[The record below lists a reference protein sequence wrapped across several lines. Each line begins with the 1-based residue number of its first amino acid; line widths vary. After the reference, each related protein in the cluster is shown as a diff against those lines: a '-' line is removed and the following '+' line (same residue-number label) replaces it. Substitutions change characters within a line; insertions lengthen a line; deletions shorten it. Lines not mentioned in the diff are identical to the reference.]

1 MPRRTRTRTS
11 ARRPHAGRALWLR
24 WSWRDLRSRWPLV
37 CVIALV
43 IALGTGTYAA
53 LLSTSAWRTRSND
66 ASFALLH
73 THDLR
78 VALAKGSTVPEGYL
92 TALTR
97 GLPHSSD
104 VTAARERLILP
115 TQVEASGGILVS
127 GELVG
132 SGGGFGAPVDAVNV
146 SSGRAAA
153 PGEDGQAV
161 VVLDQGFAQQNKLP
175 DTGTLHLAGA
185 ASARYT
191 GIGQSPEYFLVTG
204 GAGGAP
210 FLTQKSYAV
219 LFASLHSA
227 QALAAAPGRVNDLVL
242 TLTATADRTAVQHE
256 LQAALAAAD
265 PPVSAQITDQSQI
278 ESRRILYEDIK
289 GDTELWRVI
298 ALLVLAGA
306 AFAALNLTARIVE
319 AQRREIGIGMALGVR
334 PLLLA
339 LRPLLFGTQ
348 VALLGVALGVGVGFL
363 VGLALRG
370 VFISMLPLPIWQ
382 TPFQTGTYLQAAAIG
397 FLLPFVAV
405 AWPIWRAVRV
415 QPVDAIRVGH
425 LAARSGGLTPLL
437 RHIPLP
443 GRSYHQI
450 PVRNVLRTPRRSL
463 LTVLGIGAAL
473 ATLVTTTGFLD
484 TFRSTLSAARD
495 EALHAAPDRVAVS
508 LDSFYPAR
516 GGPVDTVSALPA
528 VGAARAGLLI
538 PVTAHRGTRSIDL
551 AAEVLPDKPL
561 WTPTLSAGQL
571 SGGIVLARKAADDL
585 GVRVGDSILL
595 EHPRADAGGMRSAE
609 TSITVSG
616 IQPNP
621 MRAFAYLDSSHAAM
635 FGLSAFVNQ
644 ITVQP
649 AAGHSAADV
658 QRSLLA
664 VPHVTSAQSVRS
676 TTDGLRESLDQ
687 FVGILNVAAAVT
699 LLLTLLI
706 AFNNASIGAD
716 ERSRE
721 HATMLAYGLPP
732 RTVLGMTTA
741 EAVLIGAL
749 GTLAGIAGGY
759 GLLRWMVVSTIPDVM
774 PEIGVTSAL
783 SPGTIAVA
791 FLLGLGT
798 VSLAPLFTLRRLRR
812 MDVPAALRIVE

>member
-1 MPRRTRTRTS
+1 MLRRTH
-11 ARRPHAGRALWLR
+11 ADDRRPRPARALWLR
-24 WSWRDLRSRWPLV
+24 WSWRDLRARWPLV

-78 VALAKGSTVPEGYL
+78 VALASGSTVPEGYL
-92 TALTR
+92 AAIAR
-97 GLPHSSD
+97 GLPHSGD
-104 VTAARERLILP
+104 ITGARERLILP
-115 TQVEASGGILVS
+115 TQVEAAGGILVA

-132 SGGGFGAPVDAVNV
+132 TGGGFGAPVDAVNV
-146 SSGRAAA
+146 SAGRAAV
-153 PGEDGQAV
+153 PGEDGRAV
-161 VVLDQGFAQQNKLP
+161 VVLDQGFAQQNQLS
-175 DTGTLHLAGA
+175 DTGTLLLAGGA
-185 ASARYT
+185 RARYT

-219 LFASLHSA
+219 LFAGLPSA
-227 QALAAAPGRVNDLVL
+227 QTLAAAPGRVNDLVI
-242 TLTATADRTAVQHE
+242 TLARPADRGVVERE
-256 LQAALAAAD
+256 LRAALAAA
-265 PPVSAQITDQSQI
+265 PLPVSAQITDQSQI
-278 ESRRILYEDIK
+278 ESRRVLYEDIK
-289 GDTELWRVI
+289 GDTELWRVV

-334 PLLLA
+334 PSLLA
-339 LRPLLFGTQ
+339 LRPLLFGAQ
-348 VALLGVALGVGVGFL
+348 VALLGVLLGVVVGFT

-370 VFISMLPLPIWQ
+370 VFVRLLPLPVWQ

-405 AWPIWRAVRV
+405 AWPVWRAVRV

-425 LAARSGGLTPLL
+425 LAARGGGLAPLL

-484 TFRSTLSAARD
+484 TFRSTLSAAQQ
-495 EALHAAPDRVAVS
+495 EALHTAPDRVAVS
-508 LDSFYPAR
+508 LDSFYPAQ
-516 GGPVDTVSALPA
+516 GGLVDAVRALPA
-528 VGAARAGLLI
+528 IGAARSGLLI
-538 PVTAHRGTRSIDL
+538 PVTAHSGARSVDL
-551 AAEVLPDKPL
+551 AAEVLPADPL
-561 WTPTLSAGQL
+561 WTPTLSAGRL
-571 SGGIVLARKAADDL
+571 GGGVVLARKAADDL
-585 GVRVGDSILL
+585 GVRVGDSIVL
-595 EHPRADAGGMRSAE
+595 EHPSVDAGGMRSAE
-609 TSITVSG
+609 SRITVSG

-621 MRAFAYLDSSHAAM
+621 MRAFAYLDASQAAL
-635 FGLSAFVNQ
+635 FGLSGYANE

-649 AAGHSAADV
+649 AAGRTTADV
-658 QRSLLA
+658 QRSLLPVA
-664 VPHVTSAQSVRS
+664 HVTSAQSVRS

-687 FVGILNVAAAVT
+687 FAGILNVAAAVT

-721 HATMLAYGLPP
+721 HATMLAFGLPP
-732 RTVLGMTTA
+732 RTVLGMATS
-741 EAVLIGAL
+741 EAVLIGGL
-749 GTLAGIAGGY
+749 GTLAGIAGGRA
-759 GLLRWMVVSTIPDVM
+759 LLGWLVAGTIPDVM
-774 PEIGVTSAL
+774 PEIGVAAAL
-783 SPGTIAVA
+783 SPDTIAIA

-798 VSLAPLFTLRRLRR
+798 VALAPLFTLRRLRR
-812 MDVPAALRIVE
+812 MDVPSSLRIVE